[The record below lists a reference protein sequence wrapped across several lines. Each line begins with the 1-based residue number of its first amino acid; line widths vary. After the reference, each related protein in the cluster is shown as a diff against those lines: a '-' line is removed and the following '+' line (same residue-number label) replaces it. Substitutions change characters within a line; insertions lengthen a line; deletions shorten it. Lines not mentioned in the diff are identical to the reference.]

1 MLPGSCTD
9 SHSREVQMLFYT
21 IILSIKILK
30 GKKKMSH
37 WKQDTGQ
44 PREKNQLQESFIIY
58 TTYIFLS
65 QPEIMPLVIE
75 TAHHR

>member
-1 MLPGSCTD
+1 
-9 SHSREVQMLFYT
+9 
-21 IILSIKILK
+21 
-30 GKKKMSH
+30 MSH